1 VLSLCIEVDDAL
13 SIRRRLSSEP
23 RARLL
28 RPVGRRV
35 PGPPMAA
42 GAPGKAYQTE
52 NAPLHDD
59 EDDRTGTRGNTHVCL
74 ICIKDVLP
82 ASRY

>member
-23 RARLL
+23 RARLF

-59 EDDRTGTRGNTHVCL
+59 EDDHGRGRAGTHMF
-74 ICIKDVLP
+74 
-82 ASRY
+82 A